1 MSKIIVRIIYA
12 IAIAAGAVFLYTE
25 LHQRGQADA
34 AFAREVDVVNERGEK
49 IAATAVFFRGAR
61 VKSGGTLADSL
72 RQMGLDP
79 GAAAGVADSA
89 HTVFDLR
96 KFHAGNQIWI
106 GRSMAGDF
114 RAVRY
119 QIDADEMLTVERQ
132 DGRLEARI
140 DAIPSHT
147 EITAVSGTIE
157 NSLFNAVTDI
167 GESPELAIR
176 MAEIFGWDLDFYTDP
191 RVGDT
196 FRILVEKK
204 TYKNGQTAGYGKIL
218 AAEYVNARHP
228 YQAVLFHDT
237 SGAPAYYKPDGS
249 ALQKAF
255 LRSPLKFAAPVTSHF
270 SMSRFHPILKTYRPH
285 LGVDYGAPIGT
296 PVQTIGNGR
305 VTFAAMS
312 GGSGNLVKIQHSNNY
327 ETQYMHLSKILVH
340 VGDHVDAGR
349 TIGLVGKTGLATG
362 PHLDFRILQNGTYR
376 NFETLHLPPSEP
388 VARQDMTEFTVVR
401 DKWMPMLGT
410 GVALVA
416 RAH

>member
-1 MSKIIVRIIYA
+1 M
-12 IAIAAGAVFLYTE
+12 FLYTT
-25 LHQRGQADA
+25 LHNRAQADA
-34 AFAREVDVVNERGEK
+34 AFAREVNVVNEHGET
-49 IAATAVFFRGAR
+49 IAATAVFFRVGR
-61 VKSGGTLADSL
+61 VKSGATLADSL
-72 RQMGLDP
+72 RQMGLDA

-96 KFHAGNQIWI
+96 KFHAGNQIWL
-106 GRSMAGDF
+106 GRLMAGDF

-119 QIDADEMLTVERQ
+119 QIDADQMLYVERR
-132 DGRLEARI
+132 DDKFEARI
-140 DAIPSHT
+140 EAIPSHT

-204 TYKNGQTAGYGKIL
+204 TYKNGQMAGYGKIL

-237 SGAPAYYKPDGS
+237 SGAAAYYKPDGS
-249 ALQKAF
+249 ALQRAF
-255 LRSPLKFAAPVTSHF
+255 LKSPLKFAAPVTSHF
-270 SMSRFHPILKTYRPH
+270 SMSRFHPILKTFRPH

-305 VTFAAMS
+305 VIFAAMS

-327 ETQYMHLSKILVH
+327 ETQYMHLSQILVH
-340 VGDHVDAGR
+340 VGEHVDAGER
-349 TIGLVGKTGLATG
+349 IGLVGKTGLATG
-362 PHLDFRILQNGTYR
+362 PHLDFRILKNGAYL
-376 NFETLHLPPSEP
+376 NFETLHLPPAEP
-388 VARQDMTEFTVVR
+388 VARQDMPEFTTVR
-401 DKWMPMLGT
+401 DRWMPMLNKDT
-410 GVALVA
+410 TLVA
-416 RAH
+416 GTH